1 LDIRLFYKTQRELA
15 IAINTLI
22 DSYWNSEV
30 NEEEL
35 IKSISEIYI
44 NNSLKVYKNDQFTT
58 VLKQHCGK
66 RRLDVVSR
74 VLEMSRI
81 RNTASINE

>member
-1 LDIRLFYKTQRELA
+1 MEVRLFYKTQRELA
-15 IAINTLI
+15 VTLNSLVDAYWIGEINEEALVK
-22 DSYWNSEV
+22 NVSEV
-30 NEEEL
+30 
-35 IKSISEIYI
+35 YI
-44 NNSLKVYKNDQFTT
+44 NNSLKVYKDGQFTT
-58 VLKQHCGK
+58 VLKQQCGK